1 MRPFIYNLALSLGLK
16 GQVYNDGIGVQISLC
31 GSAADCESF
40 LSRLKKNPPP
50 LARIDEIICENSSEI
65 FDDFRILSSQ
75 QAQKIAPILSDFAIC
90 ADCEAEFRDPKNR
103 RYHHAFIN
111 CTHCG
116 PRFSI
121 ISSLPYDR
129 KNTSMAEFKMCAS
142 CEREYNDPLNRRFHA
157 QPTCCPNCGPK
168 AFLKDLKG
176 QILASN
182 ESAFSTCAELL
193 EQGKIIAIKG
203 LDGFHLCCD
212 GSNAKA
218 INELRKRKNRPAKPL
233 AIMCENEQMASAL
246 ADFTKGEKKLLNSQ
260 LRPIVL
266 AKKSQ
271 VLKPKLSQ
279 AIAPNIDKIGVFLAP
294 TSFNLLLFHY
304 FKKPIIATS
313 ANLSGEPIITSSH
326 ELCAKLNSVADFVL
340 DHNRQ
345 ILNPSD
351 DSVVFYSES
360 LELAQYI
367 RTSRGLRPSIVP
379 FEIPNNI
386 SPNSRIPSQN
396 LLNSRIPSENSKIPS
411 DNLLNSKIPS
421 ENSRIPKYT
430 PRTPNKTILALGSE
444 LKNTFGIYYKGN
456 IFLSPYIGDLKN
468 IATKTRFDALLATFK
483 RTYELEFT
491 EIIADLHP
499 HFSHTK
505 DFEKSGQ
512 NIKKLAH
519 HKAHIYSVMCENN
532 LPLNADILGFAFDG
546 TGYGEDF
553 KIWGGEV
560 FGVCDSKGLKRLY
573 HFENF
578 AMIGSQNAIKN
589 IYFLAFALLRKYELS
604 APSFFGRFNQNQLK
618 RLEIGLKAASVQTS
632 SLGRRFDAVASI
644 VLGLDSVSY
653 DAQAPMELE
662 ALYDPSLDVCYEF
675 SVSGEIISLKSVLKS
690 ILAQS
695 LPSVAATGFI
705 NGIAALIAKIA
716 KKHEKSVVL
725 GGGCFANKALLERTI
740 TLLKAQNTP
749 YYLPKNLPAGDESI
763 ALGQLYYALKDENE

>member
-40 LSRLKKNPPP
+40 LSNLKKNPPP
-50 LARIDEIICENSSEI
+50 LARIDEIICESSSEI
-65 FDDFRILSSQ
+65 FDDFRIISSQ

-90 ADCEAEFRDPKNR
+90 SDCEAEFRDPKNR

-176 QILASN
+176 QILAHD

-203 LDGFHLCCD
+203 LGGFHLCCD
-212 GSNAKA
+212 GSNVKA

-294 TSFNLLLFHY
+294 TSFNLLLFYY

-340 DHNRQ
+340 DHGRQ

-386 SPNSRIPSQN
+386 SPNSRIPSEN
-396 LLNSRIPSENSKIPS
+396 LLNSR
-411 DNLLNSKIPS
+411 IPS

-430 PRTPNKTILALGSE
+430 PRTPHKTILALGSE

-468 IATKTRFDALLATFK
+468 IATKERFDALLATFK

-505 DFEKSGQ
+505 NFEGSSLKR
-512 NIKKLAH
+512 LAH

-546 TGYGEDF
+546 TGYGEDS

-573 HFENF
+573 HFDNF
-578 AMIGSQNAIKN
+578 AMIGSENAIKN

-632 SLGRRFDAVASI
+632 SLGRIFDAVASI

-662 ALYDPSLDVCYEF
+662 ALYDSSLDICYEF
-675 SVSGEIISLKSVLKS
+675 SVSGEIISLEAVLKS

-725 GGGCFANKALLERTI
+725 GGGCFANKALLEQTI